1 MDSDSAL
8 SVVDAALIRV
18 AAREPNWARVL
29 DMLSLA
35 ATEANVDAFRRRA
48 AELAVDVSH
57 PRWRRAWDEISTV
70 ELAEAVS
77 VSTTYAEIVGRLGSK
92 PGGRTYRR
100 LEALCAQRGVDLAM
114 RRPTP
119 RRRPHE
125 RLGRV
130 TDDEICSAFEH
141 SRSMAELLRRVGLVP
156 KGGNYKTMRR
166 RLADLGLD
174 AASLPGQRWAA
185 GQRLGRRSLQELL
198 RQGVTCSGPEL
209 VRRLIEEGLMTWKC
223 DCCGLAE
230 WLGERIPLELDHI
243 NGVHDDNRLENLRLL
258 CPNCH
263 AMTPT
268 YRGRNVRR
276 RRALTLVPS
285 PGGANG
291 LTRGA

>member
-1 MDSDSAL
+1 M
-8 SVVDAALIRV
+8 
-18 AAREPNWARVL
+18 RVL

-35 ATEANVDAFRRRA
+35 ATEANVEAFRERA
-48 AELAVDVSH
+48 VELGLDVSH
-57 PRWRRAWDEISTV
+57 LRWRRAWDDISTA
-70 ELAEAVS
+70 ELADAVAAS
-77 VSTTYAEIVGRLGSK
+77 ATYAEIVGRLGSK

-100 LEALCAQRGVDLAM
+100 LEALCAQRGVDLAI
-114 RRPTP
+114 RRPAP
-119 RRRPHE
+119 RRSPHE
-125 RLGRV
+125 RLGRA
-130 TDDEICSAFEH
+130 TDDEIRSAFEQ

-156 KGGNYKTMRR
+156 KGGNYKSMRR
-166 RLADLGLD
+166 RLTELGLD
-174 AASLPGQRWAA
+174 AATLPGQRWAA
-185 GQRLGRRSLQELL
+185 GQRLGRRPLQELL
-198 RQGVTCSGPEL
+198 RQGVACSGPEL

-223 DCCGLAE
+223 HCCGLTE

-285 PGGANG
+285 PGGAIG